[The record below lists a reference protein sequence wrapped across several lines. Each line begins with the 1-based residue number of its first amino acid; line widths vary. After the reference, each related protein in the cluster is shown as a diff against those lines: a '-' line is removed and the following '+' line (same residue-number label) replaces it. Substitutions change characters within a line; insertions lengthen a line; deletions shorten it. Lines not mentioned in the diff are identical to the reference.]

1 MIALHGNALK
11 IVLAISRSEDFFFLF
26 FKPLDNAKNSNIEF
40 QFSAFARPP
49 V

>member
-1 MIALHGNALK
+1 MITPHGNALK

-40 QFSAFARPP
+40 QLSVFAHPP